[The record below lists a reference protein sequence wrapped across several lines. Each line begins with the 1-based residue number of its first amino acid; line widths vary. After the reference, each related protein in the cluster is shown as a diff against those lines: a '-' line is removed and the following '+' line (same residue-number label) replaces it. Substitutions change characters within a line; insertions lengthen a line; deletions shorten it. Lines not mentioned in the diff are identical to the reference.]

1 MKGLCTVLAAAFV
14 ALPFVA
20 SADQCAWINKEQ
32 AREAVHYAAAGIKFV
47 DLCEPCGD
55 TLEKVTVQTIQKSE
69 SKQTSDGVHQE
80 IVINGEAKDIAY
92 VYIENVLGS
101 GEFENL
107 ATFAKCETADV
118 SKKITLIAKPKP
130 VKTPIKKKTK

>member
-1 MKGLCTVLAAAFV
+1 MKGLLAAVAAF
-14 ALPFVA
+14 AFPLVA

-32 AREAVHYAAAGIKFV
+32 AREAVHYAEKGIRFV

-55 TLEKVTVQTIQKSE
+55 QLEKVSISTISTSS

-80 IVINGEAKDIAY
+80 IVINGEPKDIAY
-92 VYIENVLGS
+92 VYIETVAGS

-107 ATFAKCETADV
+107 AEIAKCKTADV
-118 SKKITLIAKPKP
+118 SKKINVVAKPKP
-130 VKTPIKKKTK
+130 VKTPIKKKTR

>member
-1 MKGLCTVLAAAFV
+1 MKGLFAAVAAFV
-14 ALPFVA
+14 AFPLVA

-32 AREAVHYAAAGIKFV
+32 AREAVHYAEKGIRFV

-55 TLEKVTVQTIQKSE
+55 QLEKVTVSTIASSS

-92 VYIENVLGS
+92 VYIETVAGS

-107 ATFAKCETADV
+107 AEIAKCKTSDV
-118 SKKITLIAKPKP
+118 SKKINVVAKPKP
-130 VKTPIKKKTK
+130 VKTPIKKKTR